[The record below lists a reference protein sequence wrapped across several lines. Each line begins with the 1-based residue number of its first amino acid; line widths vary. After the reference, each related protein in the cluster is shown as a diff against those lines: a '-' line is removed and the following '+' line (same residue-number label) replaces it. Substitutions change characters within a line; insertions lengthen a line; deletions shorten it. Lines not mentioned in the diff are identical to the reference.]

1 MLKFQSSN
9 GEPTVLTTE
18 IETTRTQDQ
27 KLFRRTDGKLKI
39 LGSKRVKRAKTQ
51 SAFSLVC
58 D

>member
-1 MLKFQSSN
+1 MLEFRSAN
-9 GEPTVLTTE
+9 GEATELTTE

-27 KLFRRTDGKLKI
+27 KFLWRTDGKLKI